1 MSHYLFPSWKSL
13 PTLILV
19 SKLDLAFLSSSIW
32 FGKLQFS
39 DKKSNKAALKQTNF
53 QSTPLTMNPII
64 PTCLEA
70 WQQAWPRP
78 ASAFLAA
85 VFDHPDHR
93 DHLVHHL
100 LHEFALFS
108 EKLFSWAKAYLMP
121 FVHFITLFS
130 LFMNNNL
137 VHFHSILQFNSP
149 FIKLKKSEFQ
159 AIQPWARNKTNWT
172 AAPDGGQTDNAAE
185 TVLVL

>member
-1 MSHYLFPSWKSL
+1 
-13 PTLILV
+13 
-19 SKLDLAFLSSSIW
+19 
-32 FGKLQFS
+32 
-39 DKKSNKAALKQTNF
+39 
-53 QSTPLTMNPII
+53 MNPII

-85 VFDHPDHR
+85 VFDHL

-108 EKLFSWAKAYLMP
+108 EKFFSWAKAYLMP

-159 AIQPWARNKTNWT
+159 AMQPWARNKTNWT